1 MMNELR
7 TVFNEI
13 DICEEED
20 TLLDKR
26 LETFIEV
33 LKSIGN
39 KNPSLCISNDYDIR
53 NSIYT
58 SKQELKRYEKEL
70 EGKSSKNASSNLNN
84 PREDFTMKN
93 NFNINSNNEILT
105 VSNQKTKV
113 SKLDVVPESFNNGKK
128 LFLIELKNDA
138 YENPSQDYYIEDNP
152 FISQLDDFPINSK
165 ECIIKPNENSNVFRL
180 SEKLKISDELVSVH
194 KNLMFDHLSQ
204 MAKTHEE
211 MINETR
217 KRTSNIYKSKVLND
231 LYVKPYMIFR

>member
-1 MMNELR
+1 M
-7 TVFNEI
+7 
-13 DICEEED
+13 
-20 TLLDKR
+20 
-26 LETFIEV
+26 
-33 LKSIGN
+33 
-39 KNPSLCISNDYDIR
+39 
-53 NSIYT
+53 
-58 SKQELKRYEKEL
+58 
-70 EGKSSKNASSNLNN
+70 
-84 PREDFTMKN
+84 
-93 NFNINSNNEILT
+93 
-105 VSNQKTKV
+105 SNQKTKV